1 MWQKDLTDYE
11 YIEGAADD
19 QTSLIFDSLNKDIVS
34 VPADELDTFDFS
46 KHMITY
52 SGNNDDRL
60 ATVSRSIGDDDN
72 SKTGGRAS
80 LLPQNFEDE
89 INISFNETNEIT
101 GSDDIT
107 TFSPLVGGDDAL
119 SSLINLE
126 TEDFSDYNGEKG
138 GRSSYRGRVI
148 ALGDWIKMGGT
159 ILDKDIESEITPIE
173 FSSSEESEE
182 NILLS
187 GSSEIEITL
196 DDDNDDRLTTIR
208 SIGDDDD
215 IEIEFQ
221 GSAEE
226 VEEDPSPMLH
236 LPSKKNEGEELTQL
250 KKIIP
255 AAITECSITRTK
267 IDPSFKGVC
276 SSDETVKKIASVFD
290 VSKENSPKEI
300 LEAAKK
306 ETSCSN
312 EICVLRS
319 KKVIEKVGDHKI
331 TKEIASNFKLN
342 GPVDI
347 TLLSNINIDDA
358 ILNQWMDAFP
368 DFFNMGFTMSDFD
381 LKQIRHDDV
390 FNIKNLEPDR
400 TGNGL
405 GSVSIVN
412 ILNPTSKFKTAASVL
427 NTDVHSGAGKHWM
440 AMFIDAR
447 KKEITIEFFN
457 SSGNVPQI
465 NFKSWMSAAA
475 TLLTSSFPGKT
486 VKEVIVTR
494 MMHQHSQTECGV
506 YALFYIWARLNGIPY
521 ESFKNSRVPDEL
533 MLEFRQHLFSG
544 GIFKAG
550 EQWNF
555 DKYKR
560 LVKVKWE
567 SGFSY

>member
-46 KHMITY
+46 KHMINY
-52 SGNNDDRL
+52 SGNN
-60 ATVSRSIGDDDN
+60 DDN

-80 LLPQNFEDE
+80 LLSQNFEDE
-89 INISFNETNEIT
+89 INISFNETSGGNARSAIIEAKPGDASFT
-101 GSDDIT
+101 GSEAVIEAKPGDDHLATVSRSI
-107 TFSPLVGGDDAL
+107 GGDDI

-148 ALGDWIKMGGT
+148 ALGDWIKMGGS

-173 FSSSEESEE
+173 FSSDEESEE

-196 DDDNDDRLTTIR
+196 DDDD
-208 SIGDDDD
+208 SDD

-221 GSAEE
+221 GSGEE